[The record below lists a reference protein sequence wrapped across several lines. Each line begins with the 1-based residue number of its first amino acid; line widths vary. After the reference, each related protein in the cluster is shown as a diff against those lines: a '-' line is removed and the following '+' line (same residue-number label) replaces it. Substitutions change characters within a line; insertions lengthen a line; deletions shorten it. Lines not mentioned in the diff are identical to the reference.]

1 MKLREVL
8 KKQVDK
14 LNRYK
19 VEDAILKVQM
29 LLQHS
34 LSVSH
39 EYLINHYEDEMENVD
54 LREFELNVIDL
65 INGKPI
71 QYILNNQVFYGYNF
85 YVDENVLIPQPD
97 TECLVEE
104 VINIAEKFSEKI
116 KILDMCTGSGAIAIS
131 LRKNINATIFASD
144 ISDEALDIARKNT
157 TINQTEITFIK
168 SNMFEN
174 IKDKFDIIVS
184 NPPYI
189 ETDVIPILSEEVKNE
204 PKLALDGGKDG
215 LDFYRILAKES
226 GEYLNDN
233 GILAVEIGYDQ
244 KEAVIKLFEEN
255 GFVNIYSKKDFG
267 SNDRIIIGRWKK

>member
-189 ETDVIPILSEEVKNE
+189 ETDVIPTLSEEVKNE